1 MLLATIFVIGF
12 CSSTFCEG
20 FTAPFQCATVRRV
33 HLHQLRNH
41 NENELDERI
50 TTADKE
56 ESKDESTQTERNT
69 TADKEESSND
79 ESNFVTWAELQADP
93 ELREAGLLLSAF
105 LYPNDPP
112 SL

>member
-1 MLLATIFVIGF
+1 M
-12 CSSTFCEG
+12 
-20 FTAPFQCATVRRV
+20 RRV

-41 NENELDERI
+41 NENELDETDSPTQTERI